1 MVSTWNSFLTKNLYR
16 CHLFSIFPFFNGQ
29 PSMVSAVLFVSKD
42 HTVVLLCDPNLTE
55 ELKDKTLKYIVHRI
69 DDLIWS
75 FYLIT
80 LFRPLEHLHT
90 VGCIFEILTN
100 TNTERQ
106 IQIQKGNDNTQLLST
121 KEDLKW
127 SPSCLVYPHTPCLP
141 VIIYIF
147 NANDGKIMRKKHSNA
162 FGNVSVWLLGTLKL
176 PHNVLRHSSV

>member
-1 MVSTWNSFLTKNLYR
+1 MVSTWNNILTKNLCR

-29 PSMVSAVLFVSKD
+29 PSMVSTVLFVSKD
-42 HTVVLLCDPNLTE
+42 HTAVLLCDPILTE
-55 ELKDKTLKYIVHRI
+55 ELKDKSLKYIVHRI

-80 LFRPLEHLHT
+80 LFRPLDHLHR

-106 IQIQKGNDNTQLLST
+106 RQYTITKHKGWPEPVAFLSRLPLHSVPASHNLHIQGWENET
-121 KEDLKW
+121 
-127 SPSCLVYPHTPCLP
+127 
-141 VIIYIF
+141 
-147 NANDGKIMRKKHSNA
+147 KHSNA
-162 FGNVSVWLLGTLKL
+162 FGKVSVRLL